1 MDRNRQWRLLYQKL
15 RRLILLLAL
24 PKGPWQQS
32 RRISLADQPQLQPV
46 VDSIHWRYLRIELF
60 TLWKEISLQLES
72 PDLVRQT
79 FTMEIF
85 TIWSPALSFDS
96 TLMEAPSPQGEP
108 HLRLETFTLCP
119 QTMVYSSVCFPQVG
133 ISAPCTNSVYK
144 AAHRSIRL
152 ATISPPPRR
161 RRIIANQPCFVFSSL
176 FCPSPVFVS
185 RQFYDFLVRGSPTP
199 KPR

>member
-1 MDRNRQWRLLYQKL
+1 M
-15 RRLILLLAL
+15 
-24 PKGPWQQS
+24 
-32 RRISLADQPQLQPV
+32 
-46 VDSIHWRYLRIELF
+46 E
-60 TLWKEISLQLES
+60 
-72 PDLVRQT
+72 T
-79 FTMEIF
+79 FTV
-85 TIWSPALSFDS
+85 WSPALSFDS

-152 ATISPPPRR
+152 ATVSPPPRR

-176 FCPSPVFVS
+176 FCPSPVFVN
-185 RQFYDFLVRGSPTP
+185 RQFCDFLVRGSPTP
-199 KPR
+199 KPRQRIITQGFSCKVLGKKLYAKSFLYAVQKTASSGFVLGKKMYSVQKKCTQYKKKYSCTQKKGC